1 LNLFSV
7 KIYTIGNFTLSGDDK
22 MKHESF
28 KICPKCNTDKN
39 VTYKVLDCARGICW
53 YYKCTC
59 GTEWLYREGASIT
72 LYSVSLSLPI
82 PTIPEKPKLT
92 EEQQAEIAK

>member
-1 LNLFSV
+1 
-7 KIYTIGNFTLSGDDK
+7 

-39 VTYKVLDCARGICW
+39 VTYKVLHGAGGIRW

-59 GTEWLYREGASIT
+59 GTEWLYKEGPSMT
-72 LYSVSLSLPI
+72 LYSVSLSPPI
-82 PTIPEKPKLT
+82 PSIPENPKLT
-92 EEQQAEIAK
+92 EEQRAEIVKRWEEA